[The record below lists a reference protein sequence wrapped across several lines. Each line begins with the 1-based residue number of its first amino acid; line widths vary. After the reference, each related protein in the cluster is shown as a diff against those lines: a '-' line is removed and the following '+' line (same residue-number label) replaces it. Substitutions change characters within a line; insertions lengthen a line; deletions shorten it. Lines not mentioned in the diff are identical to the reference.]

1 MTFTDRYDAVT
12 FTAVKKKKTGYSWLI
27 TVMSITLERPRP
39 SPTPIKVEAV
49 N

>member
-12 FTAVKKKKTGYSWLI
+12 FTVVKKKNTGYSWLI
-27 TVMSITLERPRP
+27 IVMSITLESPRP
-39 SPTPIKVEAV
+39 SPTPTKVEAV